1 MREEGFLICR
11 EALANA
17 FQHSGAK
24 DIEAEGTYGDSALQI
39 RIRDDGQGIDP
50 GVLEKGGKPGHFGL
64 IGMRER
70 AKKLGGQLDGW
81 SKPRAGTE
89 IDLRVP
95 AAVAYRR
102 AGARS
107 AKTRS
112 WWTIFR
118 SVAR

>member
-1 MREEGFLICR
+1 
-11 EALANA
+11 
-17 FQHSGAK
+17 
-24 DIEAEGTYGDSALQI
+24 
-39 RIRDDGQGIDP
+39 
-50 GVLEKGGKPGHFGL
+50 VLEKGGKPGHFGL

-70 AKKLGGQLDGW
+70 AKKLGGQLDVW
-81 SKPRAGTE
+81 SKPRAATE

-102 AGARS
+102 TAVRS
-107 AKTRS
+107 GKTRS